1 MKIIDGNKDNFA
13 KEVLNERGRV
23 LVDFN
28 AKWCGPCRM
37 LAPILEEIA
46 ESTEY
51 KIVSVN
57 VDTEAELSGKYGVF
71 SIPCLVV
78 FENGEEVE
86 RMVGVVPKTEILKLM
101 EK

>member
-1 MKIIDGNKDNFA
+1 MKILNGTKENFTE
-13 KEVLNERGRV
+13 EVLKGKGRI

-28 AKWCGPCRM
+28 VNWCGPCRM

-46 ESTEY
+46 ESTEH

-57 VDTEAELSGKYGVF
+57 VDVEAELSGKYGVF

-86 RMVGVVPKTEILKLM
+86 RMVGVVPKTEILKLI
-101 EK
+101 EG

>member
-1 MKIIDGNKDNFA
+1 M
-13 KEVLNERGRV
+13 
-23 LVDFN
+23 DFN

-57 VDTEAELSGKYGVF
+57 VDAEAELSGEYGVF

-86 RMVGVVPKTEILKLM
+86 RMVGVVPKAEILKLM